1 MVRPWGD
8 RRRSASLGECNT
20 HCSGGDTDTFVHP
33 SVAHVPIIHAHMW
46 KNDAMGTGSFAYF
59 PSVWTFTVYIPTGVV
74 GLTLLWPPRGLHGRR
89 SPVLTLGVCTCQAFV
104 YFSFLE
110 FPVSAF

>member
-1 MVRPWGD
+1 MLWGLA
-8 RRRSASLGECNT
+8 RLPVFRVFGHLR
-20 HCSGGDTDTFVHP
+20 F
-33 SVAHVPIIHAHMW
+33 M
-46 KNDAMGTGSFAYF
+46 Y
-59 PSVWTFTVYIPTGVV
+59 TVCLNFYPTGVV
-74 GLTLLWPPRGLHGRR
+74 GLTLLWPPRRLHGQR